1 MNIQKIYKIKYK
13 LNVNQYKKNLI
24 IKLMYNIIFIKLG
37 LVKINKK

>member
-37 LVKINKK
+37 LIKIYKK